1 MDIKL
6 AVFKLARK
14 IKLEWKKADIKGLI
28 QFTVKIIY
36 ATTIAGI
43 TWQIIT

>member
-1 MDIKL
+1 MAHSIVM
-6 AVFKLARK
+6 AWRK
-14 IKLEWKKADIKGLI
+14 IKLEWKKTDIKGLI

-43 TWQIIT
+43 TWQIVT